1 MQAQYSTYRTL
12 LAQVSG
18 QGVSEAE
25 AQDILR
31 QVLSCLND
39 LHDRQQAHGAIS
51 LDTVAYDYKRM
62 EIILLTADGENH
74 PIYLAPEISQSQQVT
89 PTADIYALGIS
100 LIELLT
106 GLPPESLKAENNT
119 WTWQEHCNVSDQLQ
133 QILNTA
139 LLAEPAL
146 RYVNAGQ
153 MLRSLQP
160 EMSYAPSTLTSLN
173 HSTRSLM
180 IPAQTPAVQKSLALV
195 SPSTETHSL
204 ELLALEPNH
213 SHHSLKPQKTKDK
226 RLKINF
232 PNSQIYRKA
241 RIAQKTPQANPKR
254 GIPVLVAILLGF
266 GTTISGAVG
275 SYFYMQPR
283 LADNA
288 AKGDVELAN
297 VVNQSMDKAIAHAYA
312 ARKADA
318 TKSQLVALGK
328 DKGTNISE
336 LSGSKSILQ
345 PPPFGNRIRAK
356 AEHFLTQS
364 FDTAKGGD
372 LIQKLVAA
380 NQTEKVLSALDTFKS
395 ISLSSDWRSR
405 GKDVIEET
413 KPKLSEPTV
422 ALSNPSTPSSSLTT
436 SGIPSSSTTEA
447 YNPPAET
454 SNPPVEAYVPPAE
467 TSYKPTVE
475 RSSELPLPPAPR
487 VAN

>member
-18 QGVSEAE
+18 QGISEAE

-31 QVLSCLND
+31 QILSCLNE

-74 PIYLAPEISQSQQVT
+74 PIYLAPEISQTQQVT
-89 PTADIYALGIS
+89 PAADIYALGIS

-139 LLAEPAL
+139 LLAEPTF

-160 EMSYAPSTLTSLN
+160 DIISHAPSTLSSIN
-173 HSTRSLM
+173 HSTHSLIA
-180 IPAQTPAVQKSLALV
+180 IPAPTSAVQKALALG
-195 SPSTETHSL
+195 SSSTETHSL
-204 ELLALEPNH
+204 ELLTLEPNH
-213 SHHSLKPQKTKDK
+213 NKTQKPKDK
-226 RLKINF
+226 KLKINF

-241 RIAQKTPQANPKR
+241 RFAQKTPQAVNPKR

-275 SYFYMQPR
+275 SYFYMQPK
-283 LADNA
+283 LADNVR
-288 AKGDVELAN
+288 GDVELAN
-297 VVNQSMDKAIAHAYA
+297 VVNQSMDKAIAHVYETK
-312 ARKADA
+312 KADA
-318 TKSQLVALGK
+318 NKAQLAALDK
-328 DKGTNISE
+328 DKDANIGG
-336 LSGSKSILQ
+336 LSGSKTILKTI
-345 PPPFGNRIRAK
+345 PFGSRMRAK
-356 AEHFLTQS
+356 AEQFLTQS
-364 FDTAKGGD
+364 MEANKGSD
-372 LIQKLVAA
+372 LIQKLGAA
-380 NQTEKVLSALDTFKS
+380 NQTEKVQSALDTFKS
-395 ISLSSDWRSR
+395 ISPSSDWQSR
-405 GKDVIEET
+405 GKNVIGES
-413 KPKLSEPTV
+413 KPKLPEPTV
-422 ALSNPSTPSSSLTT
+422 ALSTPSATSSSLTT
-436 SGIPSSSTTEA
+436 DPPSSSTTEA
-447 YNPPAET
+447 YVPPTET
-454 SNPPVEAYVPPAE
+454 SNPPVEVYAPSVE
-467 TSYKPTVE
+467 TSYKPTAE
-475 RSSELPLPPAPR
+475 RSSGLPIPPAPR